1 MAFYSPIYLFLLHDR
16 QLERAKS
23 NIDTGNGHMLKITV
37 IHGQNHK
44 GSGPFYFFHSHILYE
59 SFCPYEIFHWFN
71 IYILDADQP
80 KAYMFHKK
88 AVVIS
93 TAAGMGTKKAIKDIS
108 TCLFYWGIQKLWD
121 QCSSKRLAVREW
133 KEKIKMAFIWWVE
146 YKKWGL
152 ALVLLKNNTE
162 KNGWL
167 KNNRLWKRK

>member
-1 MAFYSPIYLFLLHDR
+1 MRVSAPM
-16 QLERAKS
+16 KS
-23 NIDTGNGHMLKITV
+23 FIDLTFISWMPHR
-37 IHGQNHK
+37 
-44 GSGPFYFFHSHILYE
+44 
-59 SFCPYEIFHWFN
+59 
-71 IYILDADQP
+71 P

-152 ALVLLKNNTE
+152 ALVLLKNNTGKKTVGLRITVRGKGNRRPQKWKIFFWLD
-162 KNGWL
+162 KNLSQKG
-167 KNNRLWKRK
+167 RKYLTQWDSEV